1 MSRVSELRAVA
12 KTKNDEELINYV
24 KELTDI
30 ADKYKGFK
38 NFDYI
43 FNTIM
48 HEDSTESVDNA
59 IKMELQE
66 ALVRHQRKWK
76 WIADTTRE
84 KCRPVVSMEYFTRME
99 TDEYD
104 VDVFLNHAGDH
115 FCKFVEDNLKIENHF
130 ERCQHCPLQWKDKSG
145 NPVCTCYDEDSLVSE
160 WLEERDVAKS
170 AELAERIANLELK
183 PQWMN
188 K

>member
-38 NFDYI
+38 NFDHI
-43 FNTIM
+43 FSELM

-59 IKMELQE
+59 IKRELDE
-66 ALVRHQRKWK
+66 ALERHRSKWH
-76 WIADTTRE
+76 WIAEETRK
-84 KCRPVVSMEYFTRME
+84 KCREVVSMEYFTRME

-104 VDVFLNHAGDH
+104 VDVFLNYSGDH
-115 FCKFVEDNLKIENHF
+115 FCKFVEDNFKIDDF
-130 ERCQHCPLQWKDKSG
+130 CDRCSHCPLQWEDKNG
-145 NPVCTCYDEDSLVSE
+145 NTVCKCYDEGSLVSE
-160 WLEERDVAKS
+160 WLEEQDISKS
-170 AELAERIANLELK
+170 AELAERISKLELK
-183 PQWMN
+183 PQWES

>member
-12 KTKNDEELINYV
+12 KTKNDEELINYM
-24 KELTDI
+24 KELIEI

-38 NFDYI
+38 NFDRI
-43 FNTIM
+43 FSELM

-59 IKMELQE
+59 IKRELDE
-66 ALVRHQRKWK
+66 ALERHRSKWH
-76 WIADTTRE
+76 WIAEETR
-84 KCRPVVSMEYFTRME
+84 KQCRAVVSIEYFTRME

-115 FCKFVEDNLKIENHF
+115 FCKFVEDNLKISNHF

-160 WLEERDVAKS
+160 WLKERDITKS
-170 AELAERIANLELK
+170 AELSERIANLELK
-183 PQWMN
+183 PQWKN